1 MAIDFKLAV
10 GQVSGGNYVP
20 DASMNGTI
28 NLRVS
33 PYSSAAYTG
42 TYVSDGVYSFG
53 SVAIGEYKVY
63 NSGTELTK
71 FGIIKIGESDAV
83 LTSGNQSIAGV
94 KTFTGQPV
102 FDIGLKTDTI
112 SEETSAAGVTIDGIL
127 LKDNLNTSNIVT
139 VNTAQNITG
148 AKTFTAIQTFSDSAV
163 FQNDIGSSPAKYP
176 QVTNSSDQP
185 TLAVHL
191 TPKFYVDN
199 LVSSIAVTPYQ
210 QGSNIRRIQYGG
222 TIEAGKLYNT
232 VLEAIT
238 NFGSPTSTNRL
249 IIKLEKGQADSNY
262 SNVFQIKHSDISAK
276 SYISITGE
284 SRNGTHVILGGT
296 GDSASCT
303 SGTAFENMTIYCT
316 TEVGDRVYGSMKFIN
331 CQIYGY
337 KDINFANC
345 ELYNCDVVHANGEV
359 PTLSSAGKC
368 LNTTFAQSVTED
380 SYTGKRYYYDGYD
393 SSPSMPTAP
402 NLSS

>member
-1 MAIDFKLAV
+1 MAIDYKLPV
-10 GQVSGGNYVP
+10 GQVSGGNFVP
-20 DASMNGTI
+20 DTSMNGTI

-33 PYSSAAYTG
+33 PYSTAAYTG
-42 TYVSDGVYSFG
+42 THIADGVYSFG
-53 SVAIGEYKVY
+53 TVATGEYKVY
-63 NSGTELTK
+63 NSGTELTS

-83 LTSGNQSIAGV
+83 LLTGNQSIAGI

-102 FDIGLKTDTI
+102 FDTGLKTDAI
-112 SEETSAAGVTIDGIL
+112 SEENLGAGITVDGIL

-139 VNTAQNITG
+139 VNTTQNVTG
-148 AKTFTAIQTFSDSAV
+148 AKTFTAIQTFSNSVV
-163 FQNDIGSSPAKYP
+163 FQNDIGASPAIYP
-176 QVTNSSDQP
+176 QVTNSFDQP

-199 LVSSIAVTPYQ
+199 LVSSVAVTPYQ
-210 QGSNIRRIQYGG
+210 QGSNIRRIQSSG

-238 NFGSPTSTNRL
+238 NFGSPTATNRL

-262 SNVFQIKHSDISAK
+262 SNIFQIKHSDISGK
-276 SYISITGE
+276 SYISIAGE

-303 SGTAFENMTIYCT
+303 SGTSFENMTIYCT

-331 CQIYGY
+331 CTIYGY

-380 SYTGKRYYYDGYD
+380 SYTGKAIYSDGYD

-402 NLSS
+402 NLGS